1 MATIMTVDDSVISR
15 SVIATI
21 LKEVGHTVIITE
33 GPVEALKTLLVT
45 TVDLIITDLHMPH
58 MDGIE
63 LTKNLRADNSLKL
76 IPILIL
82 TAETEKSDRL
92 RGKAAGASGWVI
104 KPFAPAQL
112 IKAVSH
118 LLLNHVV
125 ADTKISVQW

>member
-125 ADTKISVQW
+125 ADTKISV

>member
-1 MATIMTVDDSVISR
+1 MTVDDSVISR

-125 ADTKISVQW
+125 ADTKISV